1 MERTTVGDT
10 TTGQPALSVAAT
22 NSASTSGR
30 IDMRGWAFGMVKV
43 PTSITA
49 IAWYHATS
57 LTETPTAIRDAD
69 GTAVASTTTAG
80 DWTNIPVEC
89 AAAIYLVPVLTGA
102 ATGTVNYCLKG

>member
-10 TTGQPALSVAAT
+10 TGGRQAISVAAT

-30 IDMRGWAFGMVKV
+30 IDMRGWAFGMVLV
-43 PTSITA
+43 PSSITS

-57 LTETPTAIRDAD
+57 LTATPTAIRKSD
-69 GTAVASTTTAG
+69 GTAVTSTTTAG

-102 ATGTVNYCLKG
+102 ATGTVEYCLKG